1 MAYIKNSEQL
11 LSKGEV
17 RLRRIALD
25 IAESALSKADPGLAA
40 ANLIKLQGNIL
51 TLGPRTFVLSE
62 QQRIFVVGTGKA
74 SYPVAK
80 VLDEVLGAR
89 IHAGFV
95 TCKKGQE
102 GSLHH
107 IILHM
112 ASHPVPDENSM
123 VAAQRTVELLQK
135 VRADDIVIA
144 CVSGGSSSLFVS
156 PVPSVSLADKA
167 ATNRILLTCGANII
181 EINAVRK
188 HISTVKGGKLIKNL
202 PAGTHLVN
210 LTVSDV
216 IGDPLDYITDLT
228 VPDTSTFEDARATL
242 DKYNLWS
249 LLPLSV
255 TEYLRHASLENETA
269 KEQDLAHLDRTDIVL
284 QKADAACIGAA
295 EAARRHGLTP
305 MLLSTFFEGES
316 SALGRT
322 YAAIARQILQDGN
335 PLRSPCVLIGGGETT
350 VTVHG
355 PVGEGGPNQEFVASA
370 AVDLTGIRGV
380 VVVGLDTD
388 GTDGPT
394 RFAGGMVDGFTVE
407 EARHAHVDLHTA
419 LRNHNIS
426 PALESISEH
435 IITGATGTNVND
447 LKFMIV
453 APEL

>member
-25 IAESALSKADPGLAA
+25 IAESALTNADPGRAA
-40 ANLIKLQGNIL
+40 ASIVKLQDNTL
-51 TLGPRTFVLSE
+51 TLGPRTFVLAE
-62 QQRIFVVGTGKA
+62 GQRIFVVGTGKA

-80 VLDEVLGAR
+80 VLDEVLGDR

-102 GSLHH
+102 GSLRH
-107 IILHM
+107 ITLHL
-112 ASHPVPDENSM
+112 ASHPMPDESSM
-123 VAAQRTVELLQK
+123 VAAARTVELLQQ
-135 VRADDIVIA
+135 VRSNDIVIA

-156 PVPSVSLADKA
+156 PVPGVSLADKA
-167 ATNRILLTCGANII
+167 ATSRILLTCGANII

-188 HISTVKGGKLIKNL
+188 HLSTVKGGQLIKHL
-202 PAGTHLVN
+202 PAGTHVVN

-216 IGDPLDYITDLT
+216 IGDPLDYITDPT

-249 LLPLSV
+249 VLPHAV
-255 TEYLRHASLENETA
+255 TDYLRLSPAEHETA
-269 KEQDLAHLDRTDIVL
+269 KEHDLTHLDRTDIIL

-305 MLLSTFFEGES
+305 MILSTFFEGES

-322 YAAIARQILQDGN
+322 YAAIARQILLDGN
-335 PLRSPCVLIGGGETT
+335 PLRSPCVLIGGGETI
-350 VTVHG
+350 VTVNG

-370 AVDLTGIRGV
+370 ALDLAGVRGV

-394 RFAGGMVDGFTVE
+394 RFAGGMVDGFTTE
-407 EARHAHVDLHTA
+407 EARQAHIDLHTA
-419 LRNHNIS
+419 LRSHNIS
-426 PALESISEH
+426 PALESIAEQ
-435 IITGATGTNVND
+435 IVTGATGTNVND
-447 LKFMIV
+447 LKFMVV